1 MSNLADAFMAVFGF
15 KRIASQNG
23 NVITPAAFE
32 AFRCRRCGATGEEK
46 FSWDGY
52 CLMCEDADGNDCVRL
67 AGQVHAAPA
76 GWSSP

>member
-1 MSNLADAFMAVFGF
+1 MSNLADAFMAIFGF
-15 KRIASQNG
+15 KRIATQQG

-52 CLMCEDADGNDCVRL
+52 CLVC
-67 AGQVHAAPA
+67 
-76 GWSSP
+76 